1 MPERMKPSLHDQN
14 IAVADLNMLVMFG
27 GRERTTAQFRILLEA
42 AGFRLTKITGI
53 GLDFCLIEA
62 AAV

>member
-1 MPERMKPSLHDQN
+1 
-14 IAVADLNMLVMFG
+14 
-27 GRERTTAQFRILLEA
+27 LEA